1 MAKYVKI
8 IISMTLPAVVVCGL
22 LLLPGCEGS
31 EAKKTVT
38 ETVEQ
43 AVGVETAK
51 KGRQVKQDVNQSMQ
65 QEMER
70 ARRDIQGNPADN
82 QGAVPEESQK
92 TE

>member
-43 AVGVETAK
+43 AVGAETAK
-51 KGRQVKQDVNQSMQ
+51 KGQQVKQEASQIMQ

-70 ARRDIQGNPADN
+70 AKHDINAGTE
-82 QGAVPEESQK
+82 GSEVPGPED
-92 TE
+92 